1 MKKSISV
8 RYKGIVDRIV
18 SKESSGF
25 DHHVSFDMPDA
36 SGLGWGSLDNVVT
49 ISRKIPVVPQPYNFM
64 MALVA
69 TFALSLFLIY
79 VEDSEILAGFLG
91 MIGSFGGKYI
101 EFGPARYGEGIAQ
114 LIALYILSVSFS
126 FAYHGL
132 LVGWSRVYI
141 WMLSVPIHGSI
152 IAASLFA
159 ATYVYEPLNQS
170 LLTCLSQLVANN
182 FKLNWSTQDSY
193 HLINFA
199 VACAFTFPLG
209 LVHARL
215 RQKRNPDFEQ
225 QQTCNYE
232 ANTFMKL
239 YAASYE
245 KWHSLNT
252 EATEH
257 YKQAV
262 VHEQTLSQ
270 IVNQFISKK
279 EVGGLEKLFI
289 DRAYSDFWKQAQML
303 VRLLGNGLES
313 INLHQSHLA
322 EFHNK
327 VGTVETSFPA
337 IDSRYSLLFLKAL
350 EPQMVTLNALIGK
363 ATADREFRTQ
373 LESMNNTLEIAL
385 GEGEFGQ
392 KVQEISD
399 KIESRQ
405 QYVEASNR
413 NEGTRSNESI
423 VGGNNLAS
431 DMNAAYDLICD
442 QLKWATSK

>member
-36 SGLGWGSLDNVVT
+36 SGLGWGSLDDVVS

-79 VEDSEILAGFLG
+79 IEDSEILAGFLG
-91 MIGSFGGKYI
+91 MVGSFGGKYI
-101 EFGPARYGEGIAQ
+101 EFEPASYNKEIIQ
-114 LIALYILSVSFS
+114 LCALYIFCYSFS
-126 FAYHGL
+126 FMYHGFIL
-132 LVGWSRVYI
+132 GWGRAYI
-141 WMLSVPIHGSI
+141 WGLTAPFHGILISV
-152 IAASLFA
+152 ALFA

-170 LLTCLSQLVANN
+170 LLTCLTQLVANN
-182 FKLNWSTQDSY
+182 FKLHWSTQDSY

-225 QQTCNYE
+225 QQTRNYD

-245 KWHSLNT
+245 KWHSLNA

-279 EVGGLEKLFI
+279 EVEVLEKLFI

-363 ATADREFRTQ
+363 ATADREFRSQ

-385 GEGEFGQ
+385 GEGEFSQ
-392 KVQEISD
+392 KVLEISD